1 MRPPDNKPPVF
12 LRLTR
17 EELDHLDTIHR
28 LVAEALI
35 KTGEIE
41 LIPGEKI
48 L

>member
-1 MRPPDNKPPVF
+1 MKSPDKPPVF
-12 LRLTR
+12 RPFKITR

-41 LIPGEKI
+41 LIPTGKP
-48 L
+48 